1 VSPPEPLSVPPGAL
15 RLPTSPRPHITWH
28 PTYQVPGI
36 PHSVPE
42 VPGGS
47 GPRTGGP
54 ERWLL

>member
-1 VSPPEPLSVPPGAL
+1 
-15 RLPTSPRPHITWH
+15 
-28 PTYQVPGI
+28 VPGI